1 MAVVNDI
8 SGEVHESASRLTQF
22 IKNNKI
28 STNKSKTGS
37 PYKVLVCKPD
47 HQTIT
52 GFELN
57 ILKDDI
63 SVVSQFSISEN
74 SSEHLSEISKNLPI
88 VLVLPKRIYL
98 TRVFE
103 LPVSE
108 PGELFEMIRLEAEA
122 SLPSDYGSIEVS
134 YRQLPATE
142 EQTTVKPY
150 EVYLLKTSLIDQ
162 YIQTLAQQGLQCEY
176 ILPSAVFWDLALD
189 QRDETESTGDDL
201 LISPV
206 NGSAYETAHRSRQGG
221 VIVRHLDA
229 SAETELRQ
237 RLIESVRV
245 MHSEIRL
252 GLDDSGP
259 IRIGYLHQ
267 RPPAIHPNGH
277 VQMLD
282 RTPAWSSKRMD
293 SDAAIE
299 PSGLLSMAAS
309 VWANHRKDSIWQ
321 TVNLVPR
328 SVRHLHQRRTL
339 YRQVGISAACFAGT
353 LGLVWLSL
361 IISTWR
367 YNHQVTKLDES
378 ISRIQVEGESVGDR
392 LAQLEAV
399 FNARKTRDDFTNI
412 VVGLHEADKA
422 DGELSY
428 SQVDLREDGS
438 LLLRGQAESLAL
450 PFELPQQLEKLPS
463 MSNVVLRD
471 AGQAKKGAGSV
482 TEFRVEAV
490 HRRGDKQ

>member
-1 MAVVNDI
+1 MAVVNEI

-22 IKNNKI
+22 IKNNRI
-28 STNKSKTGS
+28 STSKSKTGY
-37 PYKVLVCKPD
+37 PYKVLVCKPE

-57 ILKDDI
+57 ILKNDI
-63 SVVSQFSISEN
+63 SVVHQFSISE
-74 SSEHLSEISKNLPI
+74 STSEHLSEISKNLPI

-142 EQTTVKPY
+142 EQITVKPY

-162 YIQTLAQQGLQCEY
+162 YIQTLAQHGLQCEY

-189 QRDETESTGDDL
+189 QRDEVESAGDDL

-206 NGSAYETAHRSRQGG
+206 NGSAFETAHRSRQGG

-245 MHSEIRL
+245 MHSETRL
-252 GLDDSGP
+252 GVDDSGP

-282 RTPAWSSKRMD
+282 RTPAWSSKRVG
-293 SDAAIE
+293 SETAVE
-299 PSGLLSMAAS
+299 PSGLLSMAAG
-309 VWANHRKDSIWQ
+309 VWADHRNDSIWQ

-328 SVRHLHQRRTL
+328 SVRHLNLRRTL
-339 YRQVGISAACFAGT
+339 YRQIGFSAACFAGT

-367 YNHQVTKLDES
+367 YNRQVERLDQS

-399 FNARKTRDDFTNI
+399 FNARKTSDDFTHI

-490 HRRGDKQ
+490 HRREDKK